1 MSVRVPAA
9 FRRRVAEHFASCC
22 AYCRTAESLSVAIF
36 ELEHITPRSAGGET
50 TFENICF
57 SCPTCNRYKAYRT
70 SAIDPEDIKRVETLA
85 RGRTRATG
93 EHPEGQEGPKV
104 DGER

>member
-9 FRRRVAEHFASCC
+9 FRRRVAEHFTYCC
-22 AYCRTAESLSVAIF
+22 AYCRTAVSLSVAIF

-57 SCPTCNRYKAYRT
+57 SCPTCNRYKADRT
-70 SAIDPEDIKRVETLA
+70 SAIDPDTSKEVALFHPHQTSGTTISPGMK
-85 RGRTRATG
+85 TRAKSSG
-93 EHPEGQEGPKV
+93 
-104 DGER
+104 